1 MAVIK
6 YSIEKNLSI
15 AIANYNNYTGVKA
28 NFQMPKLKEDEW
40 DKIYSNISIISF
52 LQGLNIGGKVYN
64 GYSIINNTKNDEY
77 VSENSIYIADKS
89 SKNEELKDASED
101 VKTQNKFAEA
111 TFGIHTGNG
120 VVVNK
125 LNFNGNEYSFSDL
138 ATKTSA
144 QIGNIIIYY
153 SGNQNGSSEKKGY
166 YRFISNVAT
175 QGNFYLNY
183 TSSWEYLGESY
194 LVGGPDEGRYYQI
207 TDLNISGENIMGVL
221 NTDFER
227 RSYTDNNG
235 TTKYFYPKKQFGS
248 YSSIVNQSSSVVDTI
263 DAINDKNIYQY
274 LDSNGNS
281 IRTAYYTALGRERY
295 SMYRTNN
302 IIQNTESKEDDDD
315 NKKDEEEPIEETYE
329 FAEEVKFSGTK
340 GNETVYVSTLIK
352 REGQSINLFTSPA
365 SKVGNI
371 VIYYP
376 GTYNSYPYIYLKTG
390 YYKYIAKSQGS
401 GNSML
406 NNTSAWEYIGEDI
419 SIKIDNV
426 QFQDAGNSGAYI
438 GSFSYNGKTYTS
450 MSSLTISEIGNI
462 IVYYPG
468 TYNNYNKIYT
478 KPGYYKYIATE
489 TSSGNPFLNT
499 TSSWMYLGDS
509 IDD

>member
-64 GYSIINNTKNDEY
+64 GYSIINNTKNNEY

-89 SKNEELKDASED
+89 SKNEELKDTSED

-183 TSSWEYLGESY
+183 TSSWEYIGESY

-207 TDLNISGENIMGVL
+207 TDRNISGDIIGVL

-235 TTKYFYPKKQFGS
+235 TTKYFYPKKQLGS
-248 YSSIVNQSSSVVDTI
+248 YSSIVNQSSSVVNTI
-263 DAINDKNIYQY
+263 DAIQEKNIYQY
-274 LDSNGNS
+274 ISSNATS
-281 IRTAYYTALGRERY
+281 IPKAYYTALGRERY
-295 SMYRTNN
+295 SQYKTNRN
-302 IIQNTESKEDDDD
+302 YESTEESMPVITFSQGTSMRVLAMAGGDLNDLWETEAILPAWSTITVKR
-315 NKKDEEEPIEETYE
+315 ETYINSGTNKCIMQIDDG
-329 FAEEVKFSGTK
+329 EEV
-340 GNETVYVSTLIK
+340 NME
-352 REGQSINLFTSPA
+352 
-365 SKVGNI
+365 
-371 VIYYP
+371 
-376 GTYNSYPYIYLKTG
+376 
-390 YYKYIAKSQGS
+390 
-401 GNSML
+401 
-406 NNTSAWEYIGEDI
+406 
-419 SIKIDNV
+419 
-426 QFQDAGNSGAYI
+426 FQDSKFTYQNHSASVKIKFKFEARV
-438 GSFSYNGKTYTS
+438 SFGMPNAVHILNINIESIVDQITGK
-450 MSSLTISEIGNI
+450 
-462 IVYYPG
+462 
-468 TYNNYNKIYT
+468 K
-478 KPGYYKYIATE
+478 YKT
-489 TSSGNPFLNT
+489 N
-499 TSSWMYLGDS
+499 
-509 IDD
+509 